1 MFSIY
6 IINQEHRTDRR
17 EHMIDLM
24 SRLNIQSY
32 VFVVPIQVVTPVS
45 KASKSQESLFR
56 TVQAILQHHKG
67 AKTHALILEDDID
80 VNPALSIQQQD
91 IMTHVANT
99 CEGLPNDW
107 DAFKLEICYNI
118 CFLSKDISKHVKKTF
133 SSVCAGAN
141 IYNVNRI
148 ESICDCINAYKPKVI
163 DYAIDRCK
171 PKLNIYYHTP
181 PVFVQFHRFG
191 SDIEGSI
198 KYNPDSAKQYK
209 SECSEIGKWVICILI
224 ITVAIFVLYKV
235 CFTKSK

>member
-107 DAFKLEICYNI
+107 DAFKLEICSNI
-118 CFLSKDISKHVKKTF
+118 CFLSKRISKHVRKPF

-148 ESICDCINAYKPKVI
+148 ESICECINAYKPKVI
-163 DYAIDRCK
+163 DYAIEKCK

-181 PVFVQFHRFG
+181 SVFLQSHRFG
-191 SDIEGSI
+191 SDIEGSN
-198 KYNPDSAKQYK
+198 KYNPDSAIQYK
-209 SECSEIGKWVICILI
+209 SECSQFYEWVFYISILI
-224 ITVAIFVLYKV
+224 TAVALFLLYKV
-235 CFTKSK
+235 RFT